1 MKNIVTVF
9 LITTFFAQSLMAQN
23 SGPYQPD
30 YRNQDYEKV
39 IETAKKQLK
48 INPKDSIANYF
59 MAISYANLNE
69 HKKAIEN
76 FKIAKTS
83 GLKGPNVL
91 LGLAKS
97 YSAENNVKKA
107 LEELKELDSLQV
119 PFFRQLED
127 SVFDMLKDNDQFK
140 SIKKNMYKRAN
151 PCKFDDNYRKFDFW
165 VGEWDVYI
173 QGQKIAESSITNT
186 NGNCGILEN
195 WRPTNSNGGN
205 SISYYD
211 PADKKWKQNWV
222 AGGSVSHYEEP
233 ENYSDGDIQLIAK
246 GNNNWFRMIWTYNK
260 IDDTVRQT
268 QESSTDEGKTWTM
281 GFYGL
286 YKRKQE
292 D

>member
-23 SGPYQPD
+23 SSPYQPD

-48 INPKDSIANYF
+48 INPKDSMANYF

-83 GLKGPNVL
+83 GLNSPNVL

-97 YSAENNVKKA
+97 YSAENNAEKA
-107 LEELKELDSLQV
+107 LEELKVLDSLQV

-140 SIKKNMYKRAN
+140 SLKKNMYKRAN
-151 PCKFDDNYRKFDFW
+151 PCEFDNNYRKFDFW

-268 QESSTDEGKTWTM
+268 QESSTDEGRTWTM
-281 GFYGL
+281 GFDGL